1 MFVGF
6 GVVSLQGLGFA
17 VGIFLGLS
25 RVWGAGF
32 GVEIAMEGRKRISI
46 LAIYSNL
53 QSWMGGEENKFT

>member
-1 MFVGF
+1 MLLACRVWG
-6 GVVSLQGLGFA
+6 LRLGF
-17 VGIFLGLS
+17 FLGLS

-53 QSWMGGEENKFT
+53 QSWMGGEEKNFT